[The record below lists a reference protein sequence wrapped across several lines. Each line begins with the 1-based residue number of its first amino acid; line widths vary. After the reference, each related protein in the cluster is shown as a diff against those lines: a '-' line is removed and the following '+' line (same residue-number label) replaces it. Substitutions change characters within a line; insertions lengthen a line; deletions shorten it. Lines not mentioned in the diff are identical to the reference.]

1 MGLSIPMAD
10 EAGKEPQEIQ
20 KNRKSDREE
29 NDRDGTE
36 GMMDGD
42 PRREGGK
49 TRRWKEKR
57 WKMGDRRGMEE
68 REDKLT
74 GEIQMG

>member
-1 MGLSIPMAD
+1 MAD

-57 WKMGDRRGMEE
+57 WKMEDRRGMEE